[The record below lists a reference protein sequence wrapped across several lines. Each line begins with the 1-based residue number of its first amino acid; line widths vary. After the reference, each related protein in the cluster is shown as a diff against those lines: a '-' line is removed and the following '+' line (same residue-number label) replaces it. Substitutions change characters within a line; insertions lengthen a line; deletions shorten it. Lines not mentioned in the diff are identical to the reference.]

1 MSYCLLA
8 GGNDAACTGQK
19 GASDWI
25 TAARAMMGFKA
36 SRLDVG
42 RTGNG
47 STALICGEGIEH
59 NGGAWHHVSAVGP
72 RRLVM
77 SAARSRSHLLQTNYV
92 HDWRAFEVGDGEKS
106 HSGSTMS

>member
-59 NGGAWHHVSAVGP
+59 DGGGRHVSAVRP

-77 SAARSRSHLLQTNYV
+77 SAALRGHTCCRQTTFTLGELSRSEMA
-92 HDWRAFEVGDGEKS
+92 RS
-106 HSGSTMS
+106 HSGSTMG